1 MVDSKYILFQV
12 KRRLL
17 GKSFDKREQSNLIHE
32 MLIAIRGNL
41 CRKYDY
47 PITVSA
53 QQLSEIT
60 TENFTTADTFVSW
73 FPFAKI
79 PKTVIAHI
87 FKEYIL
93 QSNGGISLNE
103 WKKFPMKYLV
113 PYYPDFMQISETNG
127 RKIISRNAWFIQ
139 EFDRVEVDVKS
150 SGIPEEVWDEIKQVD
165 EKNYIKVDGRILW
178 YLDPYLHYF
187 LINGLSEKSVNELQE
202 KYPAR
207 KTDIQLTAFLLSGA
221 REKKQKDLYMMKTAN
236 FR

>member
-1 MVDSKYILFQV
+1 
-12 KRRLL
+12 
-17 GKSFDKREQSNLIHE
+17 
-32 MLIAIRGNL
+32 
-41 CRKYDY
+41 
-47 PITVSA
+47 
-53 QQLSEIT
+53 
-60 TENFTTADTFVSW
+60 
-73 FPFAKI
+73 
-79 PKTVIAHI
+79 
-87 FKEYIL
+87 
-93 QSNGGISLNE
+93 
-103 WKKFPMKYLV
+103 MKYLV
-113 PYYPDFMQISETNG
+113 PYYPDFMQISVTNG